1 MVRASYLELRI
12 TYYYERISPVNFYLQ
27 IGLTRRL
34 TVNIKIEL
42 ADATEAALRSFIEWF
57 QKPRTKQTAI
67 FVETVDNSLSAA
79 S

>member
-34 TVNIKIEL
+34 TVNIKNRVGRRY
-42 ADATEAALRSFIEWF
+42 RSGT
-57 QKPRTKQTAI
+57 P
-67 FVETVDNSLSAA
+67 
-79 S
+79 